1 MNCKRVQ
8 RRLSAF
14 RAGQLSAWR
23 ARRLAAHLERCPA
36 CRAESDQLQRLDA
49 VLGAW
54 TVAAGPRAGFE
65 QRVWNRI
72 RAAERKRPTPT
83 WGWWP
88 RPAWLLSAACAT
100 TVAMV
105 SVTAVAA
112 HQRTDAVAKQ
122 QLFASIGL
130 NQLDN
135 FPAGSL
141 TAGYLG
147 LQ

>member
-23 ARRLAAHLERCPA
+23 ACRLAAHLEGCPG
-36 CRAESDQLQRLDA
+36 CRAERDQLQRLDA
-49 VLGAW
+49 VLGRW
-54 TVAAGPRAGFE
+54 TVADEPRPSFE

-72 RAAERKRPTPT
+72 RAAERKRPAPV
-83 WGWWP
+83 WGGWP

-100 TVAMV
+100 AVTMLTVTGGV
-105 SVTAVAA
+105 A
-112 HQRTDAVAKQ
+112 HQRADVAGKQ

-141 TAGYLG
+141 TAGFLR

>member
-8 RRLSAF
+8 RHLSAF
-14 RAGQLSAWR
+14 RAGQLSPRR
-23 ARRLAAHLERCPA
+23 ACRLAAHLENCPA
-36 CRAESDQLQRLDA
+36 CRAERDQLQRLDA
-49 VLGAW
+49 VLGRW
-54 TVAAGPRAGFE
+54 TVADEPRPGFE

-72 RAAERKRPTPT
+72 RAADRKRPAPT

-100 TVAMV
+100 A
-105 SVTAVAA
+105 VTMLAVTGGLA
-112 HQRTDAVAKQ
+112 HQRADAVAKQ

>member
-1 MNCKRVQ
+1 MNCQRVQ

-23 ARRLAAHLERCPA
+23 ARRFAAHLERCPA
-36 CRAESDQLQRLDA
+36 CRAASDQLQRLDA
-49 VLGAW
+49 VLGRW
-54 TVAAGPRAGFE
+54 TVADEPRPGFE

-72 RAAERKRPTPT
+72 RAAERKRPAPT

-100 TVAMV
+100 AITMLA
-105 SVTAVAA
+105 VTGGLA
-112 HQRTDAVAKQ
+112 HQRADAVAKQ